1 MSSYFWKGSVF
12 FMPKRSVF
20 LSLTVYRNLGMF
32 LGVTILGYWIIV
44 HLLVYQLINSWG
56 AETCAL
62 IIEFSLLK
70 YELKFSS
77 KSSFELCFRV
87 CSASKTVLFVS
98 DLTSALMQNT
108 TVENLEIFRIKSIPG
123 LKIPRWCGKLIFTGP
138 DRSLF
143 RLLTSG
149 RQLRII
155 HGHKFFSAS

>member
-1 MSSYFWKGSVF
+1 MDCRKVSTDFWQGSIF

-32 LGVTILGYWIIV
+32 FGETILGYWIIV

-87 CSASKTVLFVS
+87 CSSSKTVLFCLWLKVRPYAKHHCRESRDLS
-98 DLTSALMQNT
+98 DKIHSWVENT
-108 TVENLEIFRIKSIPG
+108 TLMWKTYIHWARSIT
-123 LKIPRWCGKLIFTGP
+123 F
-138 DRSLF
+138 
-143 RLLTSG
+143 
-149 RQLRII
+149 
-155 HGHKFFSAS
+155 